1 MKQYQ
6 LKPIETTSKKR
17 IETINNAEETRKTKQ
32 PQYEETRIQNKTFI
46 QELQE
51 ELKVNKIEHFLN
63 RAKLQLTAL
72 KNLIK
77 NFFFCL
83 ILYKLSFRFFKF
95 NI

>member
-6 LKPIETTSKKR
+6 LKPIETTSKR
-17 IETINNAEETRKTKQ
+17 IEAINNAEETRKTKQ

-63 RAKLQLTAL
+63 KAKLQLTAL

-77 NFFFCL
+77 NIISLFD
-83 ILYKLSFRFFKF
+83 I
-95 NI
+95 IQT